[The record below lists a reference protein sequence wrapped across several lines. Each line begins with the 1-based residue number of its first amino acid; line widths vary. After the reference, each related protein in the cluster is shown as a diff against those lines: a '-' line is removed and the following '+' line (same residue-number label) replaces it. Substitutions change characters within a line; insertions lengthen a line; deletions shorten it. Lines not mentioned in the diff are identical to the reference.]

1 MGLQLGAA
9 VTPPLVVAL
18 MLDLGWQRALLW
30 IAVPALGLIGL
41 WARYARNT
49 PREHPDVS
57 AVELA
62 EIGDHRGGESDAS
75 ISLERLV
82 RVIADRDVLLLAV
95 SYLCMNYVFYLLAN
109 WVFLYLIQERH
120 FSVLESGWLATI
132 PPLAAA
138 LGSGLGG
145 VLAVGQ
151 CRRHGIRWGFRA
163 VPLVA
168 LPASGLLLFA
178 AVHAGSAYI
187 AVAALALCYGSVEL
201 TEASYWSAAMTVGR
215 RDTMAACGL
224 MNTGGNL
231 GGIVGIPIVAYLS
244 QHQAW
249 NAAFFVG
256 IGFALASAL
265 AWLGIDAQ
273 RAPGRTT
280 GK

>member
-1 MGLQLGAA
+1 
-9 VTPPLVVAL
+9 
-18 MLDLGWQRALLW
+18 
-30 IAVPALGLIGL
+30 
-41 WARYARNT
+41 
-49 PREHPDVS
+49 
-57 AVELA
+57 VELA